1 MSTASALLEKKP
13 REQSE
18 LLKPALTVAGESLKA
33 VNALILTIVENEI
46 PLIQSTAEHI
56 IASGGK
62 RLRPLLTLLSSQA
75 LDIQNNRHIRL
86 AAAVEFIHTATLLH
100 DDVVDESK
108 LRRGLAT
115 ANEVFGNKV
124 SVLVGDFLLSQS
136 FRLMVE
142 DGTIEVLDILSRAA
156 AVISQGEVLQ
166 MTVQG
171 DVNTSIETYYDII
184 NAKTA
189 ALFEA
194 ACEISPIITGK
205 PEYRPVFARFGNA
218 LGLAFQIVDDLLDYS
233 ANQQTLGKTVG
244 DDFREGK
251 LTLPVLLAC
260 QKANAEE
267 KQFWERTMGDREQ
280 KDGDFEHA
288 MELMQKHKVLA
299 ELKTIVHKHCDEARS
314 ALAQLPPTPA
324 KDALGNIVDFC
335 ETRVF

>member
-1 MSTASALLEKKP
+1 MSHASALLNRKP
-13 REQSE
+13 SGPNE
-18 LLKPALTVAGESLKA
+18 LLKSALAIAEKDLQA
-33 VNALILTIVENEI
+33 VNTLILTIVEHEI
-46 PLIQSTAEHI
+46 PLIKSTAEHI

-62 RLRPLLTLLSSQA
+62 RLRPLLTLLSAQA
-75 LDIQNNRHIRL
+75 LSTNNTRHIPL

-124 SVLVGDFLLSQS
+124 SVLVGDFLFSQS

-142 DGTIEVLDILSRAA
+142 DGTIDVLDILSHAA
-156 AVISQGEVLQ
+156 AVISKGEVLQ

-171 DVNTSIETYYDII
+171 NVSTSVATYYDII

-194 ACEISPIITGK
+194 ACEISPVITGK
-205 PEYRPVFARFGNA
+205 IEHRKTLAHFGNA
-218 LGLAFQIVDDLLDYS
+218 LGLAFQIVDDLLDYT
-233 ANQQTLGKTVG
+233 ADEHTLGKTVG

-251 LTLPVLLAC
+251 LTLPVLLAY
-260 QKANAEE
+260 KHASTEE
-267 KQFWERTMGDREQ
+267 KQFWERAMGEREQ
-280 KDGDFEHA
+280 HEGDLEHA
-288 MELMQKHKVLA
+288 MELMHKHKIFD
-299 ELKTIVHKHCDEARS
+299 ELKTTIKTHCDDARR
-314 ALAQLPPTPA
+314 ALAKLPPTPA
-324 KDALGNIVDFC
+324 REALGNIVDFC

>member
-1 MSTASALLEKKP
+1 MSNDLLN
-13 REQSE
+13 
-18 LLKPALTVAGESLKA
+18 PALAVASEDLQA
-33 VNALILTIVENEI
+33 VNALILDIVEHEI
-46 PLIQSTAEHI
+46 PLIKSTAEHI

-62 RLRPLLTLLSSQA
+62 RLRPLLTLLSARA
-75 LDIQNNRHIRL
+75 LNTPNTRHIRL

-142 DGTIEVLDILSRAA
+142 DGEIIVLDILSRAA

-171 DVNTSIETYYDII
+171 DVTTSIDTYYAII
-184 NAKTA
+184 IAKTA

-194 ACEISPIITGK
+194 ACEISPVIAGT
-205 PEYRPVFARFGNA
+205 PEHRKTLAAFGHA
-218 LGLAFQIVDDLLDYS
+218 LGLAFQIVDDLLDYI
-233 ANQQTLGKTVG
+233 ADERTLGKTVG

-260 QKANAEE
+260 SHANAEE
-267 KQFWERTMGDREQ
+267 KAFWQRTMGARDQQE
-280 KDGDFEHA
+280 GDFAHA
-288 MELMQKHKVLA
+288 TALMQHHRVFEALR
-299 ELKTIVHKHCDEARS
+299 TIIKNHCNDARA
-314 ALAQLPPTPA
+314 ALAKLPPSPA
-324 KDALGNIVDFC
+324 RAALGNIVDFC